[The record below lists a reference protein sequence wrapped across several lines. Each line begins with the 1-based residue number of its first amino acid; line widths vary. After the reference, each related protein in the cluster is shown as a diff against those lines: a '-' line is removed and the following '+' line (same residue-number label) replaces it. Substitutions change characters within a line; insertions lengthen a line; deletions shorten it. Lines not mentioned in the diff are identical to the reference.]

1 MSPPGVQLLAVS
13 HVPFIKEGDDLAELI
28 IAAAS
33 ESGIEIRGGDILV
46 VAQKIVSKSEGRG
59 RPLNR
64 VTPSPAAVE
73 LAATVRKD
81 PRLVELIL
89 AESRSVVRAV
99 PNVLITEHRLGF
111 IMANAGI
118 DQSNVEAHDG
128 PVALLLPESPDK
140 SCTALRNRIESML
153 GVRIAVMMNDS
164 FGRPWRNGVTG
175 VCLGASGLAVLLD
188 RRGSSDLFGRELEVT
203 MVAAGD
209 ELAAAASLVMGQGNE
224 GIPAVIVRGYAASDE
239 AQPASALIRPR
250 DMDLFR

>member
-1 MSPPGVQLLAVS
+1 MSPSAVQLLPVRHLPS
-13 HVPFIKEGDDLAELI
+13 IKEGDDLAELI
-28 IAAAS
+28 IAAARAS
-33 ESGIEIRGGDILV
+33 EAALRDGDILV
-46 VAQKIVSKSEGRG
+46 VAQKIVSKAEGRA
-59 RPLNR
+59 RRLDE
-64 VTPSPAAVE
+64 VVPSPTAID

-81 PRLVELIL
+81 ARLVELIL
-89 AESRSVVRAV
+89 SESRSIVRAV

-118 DQSNVEAHDG
+118 DQSNVEAPNG

-140 SCTALRNRIESML
+140 SCTVLRNRIESRL

-175 VCLGASGLAVLLD
+175 VCLGAAGLAVLLD
-188 RRGSSDLFGRELEVT
+188 RRGSADLFGRELEVT

-224 GIPAVIVRGYAASDE
+224 GIPAVIIRGYSAAEE

-250 DMDLFR
+250 DTDLFR

>member
-1 MSPPGVQLLAVS
+1 MYPPGLQLLAVS
-13 HVPFIKEGDDLAELI
+13 HLPFVKEGDDLAELI
-28 IAAAS
+28 IAAAL
-33 ESGIEIRGGDILV
+33 ESQVEIRDGDILV
-46 VAQKIVSKSEGRG
+46 VAQKIVSKAEGRG
-59 RPLNR
+59 RRLDL

-73 LAATVRKD
+73 LAGTVRKD
-81 PRLVELIL
+81 ARLVELIL

-118 DQSNVEAHDG
+118 DQSNVETPDG

-140 SCTALRNRIESML
+140 SCTVLRNRIESRL

-175 VCLGASGLAVLLD
+175 VCLGASGVAVLLD
-188 RRGSSDLFGRELEVT
+188 RRGSTDLFGRQLEVT

-209 ELAAAASLVMGQGNE
+209 ELAAAASLVMGQGKE
-224 GIPAVIVRGYAASDE
+224 GIAAVIVRGYSVPDD
-239 AQPASALIRPR
+239 AQSALALIRPR
-250 DMDLFR
+250 DTDLFR